1 VVSKARVRELLQ
13 HGGHYKHEQLS
24 AGSMAPVYVLPNG
37 SALLVWPESGRGR
50 LYESLEDLLAINEAA
65 RQAVARGPIN
75 MVRELLPQG
84 DQFLNKLPKLLD
96 ELPLR
101 LSIDKAL
108 LDGSLESLDLIDS
121 KIRNSGSKLLKP
133 EGSGRRRPMP
143 VK

>member
-1 VVSKARVRELLQ
+1 
-13 HGGHYKHEQLS
+13 
-24 AGSMAPVYVLPNG
+24 
-37 SALLVWPESGRGR
+37 
-50 LYESLEDLLAINEAA
+50 
-65 RQAVARGPIN
+65 

-133 EGSGRRRPMP
+133 EGSGR
-143 VK
+143 

>member
-1 VVSKARVRELLQ
+1 
-13 HGGHYKHEQLS
+13 
-24 AGSMAPVYVLPNG
+24 
-37 SALLVWPESGRGR
+37 
-50 LYESLEDLLAINEAA
+50 
-65 RQAVARGPIN
+65 

-101 LSIDKAL
+101 LAIDKAL

-133 EGSGRRRPMP
+133 EGSGR
-143 VK
+143 